1 MFRSR
6 RRDALTRPPRVKL
19 AGTVLTMLRLEN
31 GRQLRG
37 KLHIVSTTGG
47 LMHLDDALDEGIKV
61 EVMFHVGTCTVR
73 NKARLLFP
81 MWATKG
87 CMQPFEFVDFPDD
100 ERNVLQKELDRMINK
115 GAARVT
121 GPEQSTEEVSAEC
134 ALEEEAAE
142 EQEPMTQALVPLEF
156 APPQIISA
164 NFAIPPELS
173 IPSDLD

>member
-1 MFRSR
+1 
-6 RRDALTRPPRVKL
+6 VKL

-61 EVMFHVGTCTVR
+61 EVMFHVGSCTVR

-87 CMQPFEFVDFPDD
+87 CMQPFEFIDVPEDSKKA
-100 ERNVLQKELDRMINK
+100 LQAELDGMINK

-121 GPEQSTEEVSAEC
+121 SPEQSTEEVSAEC
-134 ALEEEAAE
+134 ALEEEAAD
-142 EQEPMTQALVPLEF
+142 EQEAVTQALVPMEF
-156 APPQIISA
+156 APSQIISA

-173 IPSDLD
+173 VPSDLD